1 MYLLGFNHKDPVTSA
16 KKYLEDDGN
25 PYDFVGVD
33 SDGLIALE
41 FGVFGLPETYLI
53 NEDGKIIY
61 KFMGP
66 ITKDVLKNEIEPLLR
81 ILRTIIL
88 CFICFAFKTYAV
100 ENIDERVKNLTLE
113 LRCMTCQNQ
122 SIYDSDAEFS
132 NDIKKI
138 VKQKLQEGESERDI
152 KKFLVERY
160 SEYILFR
167 PVVNYNNIFLW
178 SFPFILLII
187 GLFFVLIKSK
197 RNKV

>member
-1 MYLLGFNHKDPVTSA
+1 MKLSHFS
-16 KKYLEDDGN
+16 
-25 PYDFVGVD
+25 
-33 SDGLIALE
+33 
-41 FGVFGLPETYLI
+41 
-53 NEDGKIIY
+53 
-61 KFMGP
+61 
-66 ITKDVLKNEIEPLLR
+66 R
-81 ILRTIIL
+81 ILYIIIL
-88 CFICFAFKTYAV
+88 SFIFFTFKIYAL

-160 SEYILFR
+160 GEYILFR
-167 PVVNYNNIFLW
+167 PLMNYNNIFLW

-187 GLFFVLIKSK
+187 GLFFVLIKTK
-197 RNKV
+197 TKKA